1 MKTYKNF
8 SLLVALTFILS
19 LGLTSCEKYE
29 EGPSLSL
36 LSKKQRMTG
45 TWLVVENDGDE
56 VEEDLTYSM
65 EADGD
70 ITMTYRDGNASFSFD
85 GQWDF
90 AEDKDHIFTE
100 FGDDIDKFKII
111 RLKNK
116 ELILE
121 NQDDERI
128 VFEKQDDE

>member
-45 TWLVVENDGDE
+45 TWLVVENDDDNDE
-56 VEEDLTYSM
+56 LTYTIDS
-65 EADGD
+65 DGS

-85 GQWDF
+85 GQWNFSD
-90 AEDKDHIFTE
+90 DKEFIFTD
-100 FGDDIDKFKII
+100 FNDDVDKFQII

-121 NQDDERI
+121 DDDGDRT
-128 VFEKQDDE
+128 VFEKVEN